1 MCEDKAY
8 REQSSVKWKACI
20 RDTIRGTIGECF
32 LVTAAEIKH
41 TIRTVLKST
50 VLPAFHLNEDL
61 WTSKV
66 SHQIFLGVRIFW
78 KSAEQ
83 MRTVLLAVTLYSPP
97 KVESKQDSDWLM
109 EYVLSVLKWYGV
121 HPRQVTGATSDAGS
135 DCKRAFNVLGIHVA
149 LVLPPRDALC
159 IG

>member
-1 MCEDKAY
+1 MRA
-8 REQSSVKWKACI
+8 
-20 RDTIRGTIGECF
+20 TIGECF
-32 LVTAAEIKH
+32 LVTATQTKLA
-41 TIRTVLKST
+41 IRYPLKRVVL
-50 VLPAFHLNEDL
+50 VPFHLNEDL

-121 HPRQVTGATSDAGS
+121 HPR
-135 DCKRAFNVLGIHVA
+135 RAFNVLGSQHGWMW
-149 LVLPPRDALC
+149 LWCFPHTMH
-159 IG
+159 